1 MKKCK
6 KCGNEEVLQNG
17 LCSICIGIQAKETSK
32 NINNAEHPAR
42 KKAIRIIQYIEENF
56 DIKFD
61 GTEYYD
67 VEDKL
72 TNIINEKE

>member
-1 MKKCK
+1 MD
-6 KCGNEEVLQNG
+6 
-17 LCSICIGIQAKETSK
+17 K
-32 NINNAEHPAR
+32 NIKLSNAEHPAR